1 VQWIRETSEIWVFNL
16 KGSMTTNSP
25 PVKPTRRFRARR
37 IRVGQKN
44 VGSLAASG
52 YHDSLGRFSGA
63 VEDFSFYGLALAIP
77 RTTEPCHVL
86 AGARLKELMVSDA
99 AGPVFRGQGI
109 LRRVTERKGAL
120 ILGIEFE
127 GSGLDMAEVY
137 RRGTRHRFAERWR
150 AHFSSAGHG
159 RISLE
164 FKAWL
169 LDLRIDLEGFRD
181 FLAAETAALDHADQF
196 TRREAESQYLAEI
209 APQLVARLNRAAAEL
224 GDLVRDVPEDLQPAW
239 RALCSNELADL
250 LGHSPFMKR
259 AAAKPLGYAGD
270 YEMMD
275 MLYREHAEGSSLF
288 GKALNM
294 YAAQEAGARA
304 AINRVDLLAR
314 LIRDLAA
321 ASSGRVRIASVGC
334 GSAREIEVT
343 LLRWPELGPRLD
355 VALIDQEEG
364 SIACCER
371 KLTPLAN
378 QTGARVQF
386 IRETI
391 GRLIVA
397 QDLSK
402 ALGPRELIY
411 SAGLFDY
418 LHDRSFSALLG
429 ALYAALVPG
438 GQLAVGNM
446 SVDNPSRYAMEY
458 FTGWFLLHRTGD
470 QLMSLGRGLAPA
482 PSHLEVGA
490 EPLGINLFLHVR
502 K

>member
-1 VQWIRETSEIWVFNL
+1 
-16 KGSMTTNSP
+16 MTANP
-25 PVKPTRRFRARR
+25 PSVKPTRRFRGRR
-37 IRVGQKN
+37 LRAGQKN
-44 VGSLAASG
+44 VGSLSASG
-52 YHDSLGRFSGA
+52 YHRGLGRLSGP
-63 VEDFSFYGLALAIP
+63 VEDLSSHGLALAIP
-77 RTTEPCHVL
+77 QAGEGGQVVL
-86 AGARLKELMVSDA
+86 AGGRLEDLTVSDA
-99 AGPVFRGQGI
+99 RGPVFRGQGI
-109 LRRVTERKGAL
+109 LRRVSDRKGAL
-120 ILGIEFE
+120 ILGIELE
-127 GSGLDMAEVY
+127 GSGLDMAELY
-137 RRGTRHRFAERWR
+137 RRGTRQRFAERWR
-150 AHFSSAGHG
+150 AQLARPDHGHISAA
-159 RISLE
+159 

-169 LDLRIDLEGFRD
+169 LDLRIDLERFRD
-181 FLAAETAALDHADQF
+181 FLAAETAALEHADQG
-196 TRREAESQYLAEI
+196 TRREAEAQYLAEI
-209 APQLVARLNRAAAEL
+209 APPLAARLNRAGGEL
-224 GDLVRDVPEDLQPAW
+224 GGLVGDVPEEQQPAW
-239 RALCSNELADL
+239 RALCSSELADL
-250 LGHSPFMKR
+250 FAHSPFMKR

-275 MLYREHAEGSSLF
+275 MLYREHAEGPSLF

-304 AINRVDLLAR
+304 AINRIDLLAG
-314 LIRDLAA
+314 LIRDLAD
-321 ASSGRVRIASVGC
+321 ASPGRLRVASVGC

-343 LLRWPELGPRLD
+343 LLRWPELGPRLE

-386 IRETI
+386 LRESI

-402 ALGPRELIY
+402 ALGPRDLIY

-418 LHDRSFSALLG
+418 LHDRSFSALLA

-438 GQLAVGNM
+438 GRLAIGNM

-470 QLMSLGRGLAPA
+470 QLLSLGRRLIPTPA
-482 PSHLEVGA
+482 HLEVGA
-490 EPLGINLFLHVR
+490 EPLGVNLFLHVR